1 MATGHPSTDE
11 MIKARG
17 KVDSNCFVFDFLF
30 RCICVRFFLVLRR
43 CTRLKYY
50 HYY

>member
-17 KVDSNCFVFDFLF
+17 KVDSNCFVFAFFFKF
-30 RCICVRFFLVLRR
+30 RCICVRLF
-43 CTRLKYY
+43 
-50 HYY
+50 

>member
-17 KVDSNCFVFDFLF
+17 KVDSNCFFFF
-30 RCICVRFFLVLRR
+30 CFFFLSLDAFVLGFFEF
-43 CTRLKYY
+43 
-50 HYY
+50 

>member
-17 KVDSNCFVFDFLF
+17 KVDLNCFVFDFFLSLDAS
-30 RCICVRFFLVLRR
+30 VLGFFEF
-43 CTRLKYY
+43 
-50 HYY
+50 